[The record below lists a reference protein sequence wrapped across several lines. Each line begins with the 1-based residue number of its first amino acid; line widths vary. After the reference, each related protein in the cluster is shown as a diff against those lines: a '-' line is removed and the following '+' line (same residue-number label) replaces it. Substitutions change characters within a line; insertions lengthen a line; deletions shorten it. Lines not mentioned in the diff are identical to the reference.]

1 MAKHISKQEQRLI
14 KQNLPNVDL
23 ILTRSDDEGDYQK
36 IIVSV
41 FDHWMTREEF
51 VVYDDVDHDT
61 LMERRRKF
69 ENFATKLYNNSR
81 CFLWKY
87 KRHYRVFIYQAT
99 SIEQVLNKCDIK
111 NQTHMTANHYA
122 ILLPEYAAAY
132 TSEFDWTTI
141 IWFRDEKKI
150 QPLLSMI
157 KESGLHILD

>member
-1 MAKHISKQEQRLI
+1 MAKHISKQEQRIL

-51 VVYDDVDHDT
+51 VDYDDVDYDT

-69 ENFATKLYNNSR
+69 ENFITKLYNNTR
-81 CFLWKY
+81 CYLWKH
-87 KRHYRVFIYQAT
+87 KRHNRVFIYQAT

-111 NQTHMTANHYA
+111 NQTHMSANHYA
-122 ILLPEYAAAY
+122 ILLPEHAAVY

-141 IWFRDEKKI
+141 LWFRDEKKI
-150 QPLLSMI
+150 QPLLNLI
-157 KESGLHILD
+157 KESGLHVLD